1 MKLQTI
7 PMLLALLAPGV
18 LQAGEP
24 QAAAKA
30 SMPGHMMLKAKETQ
44 WGDAPAALPKGAQAV
59 VLAGDPGKDGVFT
72 IRLKVPA
79 GYRVPRHWHP
89 SDEAVTLIEGDVT
102 LSMGEAENAHT
113 QTLAPG
119 DFVYLPAHMQ
129 HEPSTQGGAVF
140 QVQSTGPFQVNYVDP
155 KDDPRNANAAQA
167 ASDKAKKK

>member
-24 QAAAKA
+24 QAAEKA

-44 WGDAPAALPKGAQAV
+44 WGEAPAALPKGAQAV
-59 VLAGDPGKDGVFT
+59 VLAGDPGKEGVFT

-102 LSMGEAENAHT
+102 LSMGEAANAHT

-119 DFVYLPAHMQ
+119 DFVYLPARMQ
-129 HEPSTQGGAVF
+129 HEPRTQGGAVF
-140 QVQSTGPFQVNYVDP
+140 QVQSIGPFQVNYVDP
-155 KDDPRNANAAQA
+155 NDDPRNAAAA
-167 ASDKAKKK
+167 LSDKAKKE